1 MKARSF
7 CLTKNGQSYWVD
19 PNTEVDISNI
29 KTVIEGEVT
38 KQIQDAEFGVVDTS
52 MFAQAS
58 DLLNLQSQVNV
69 ILGNY
74 VTQSFLTGEDFVT
87 QTYLNS
93 QGFLKTPPDLTP
105 YVTQTDLA
113 NDGYITSSSLD
124 NLAPSTFKLGGNT
137 VKSIDTLLDNND
149 SKIPTSGAVWTAINS
164 LIPTGGGNPSGLLTS
179 LNVNGTTVT
188 GISTDGL
195 MTQDSDAMIPTQAA
209 VVTYVG
215 THLPAAPNLS
225 ILNPSTFS
233 INSGQVVK
241 TITTDV
247 NLSDQSDQEIPTER
261 AVVKYVQSQISYL
274 GPPDLSQY
282 ETISDLNLNW
292 VSNSSLASNNFVSQ
306 TSLSNQLTALVNGLP
321 TYLKPSD
328 LVNLSVTT
336 MNITSYLQINFGIHI
351 TGFDND
357 TTLAQNS
364 NSLIPTE
371 SAVVSYVNSQINAN
385 KPDLSLYELK
395 SDLTFALSNYV
406 LASSLGGPYLPTTY
420 LSTDWSQVDDSHVPT
435 VLNMNTKLSNYV
447 LSSSGP
453 FVTINSV
460 VQTLSGSTSLIPSVN
475 CMTTRIAQIYTDL
488 QNGIDS
494 CYPNSHVVNDFSLVG
509 GNPQWYVPT
518 CQAVNTVLG
527 GYATTVTGGY
537 MPFSYLSTDGTFIQ
551 IVDTL
556 VPSVKAVYSYLNT
569 NYYTKTAI
577 SGSYLSNGAL
587 INDLSN
593 SSYISTTYIPS
604 TQSVINY
611 LTNNY
616 STTTSIGNTYF
627 PKSYIASAFN
637 GGNQTSDSYVPST
650 KLTLNTFFQLVNVAK
665 NMSLINDS
673 VVPSLLLVDSNY
685 FKLSNVASDFSVS
698 TNSKVPSV
706 LAVSNY
712 VNTSLN
718 AYTSGTLIGYVPT
731 SWVESVLSGLGTYIP
746 NQTAVTGG
754 LNGKLDT
761 NTFSTFQSGAFTTL
775 SNTVG
780 SLNTQI
786 GSLNTAVT
794 ALQNS
799 NINGVTNNSLALTLA
814 NYAMK
819 TDITGMAT
827 QTYVQTYITSLALET
842 QANCQLNFVQKTDL
856 ANNSYAF
863 AQKSDLNSYTPTS
876 GLTTLFSNYFL
887 ANKASFT
894 GLTGSPGI
902 QGPIGNPGAA
912 GAKGDTGGV
921 GPQGKTGETGA
932 AGKDGKDG
940 AQGPP
945 GICDPTLPLHLTNT
959 HDVTEGF
966 LNNTLEVD
974 GAISVIK
981 SFLIGSHTNTG
992 NVGLFQNL
1000 GTGGL
1005 SITHPK
1011 GVTTSDLT
1019 IPSFTLP
1026 SSNKITS
1033 IATSIGPND
1042 NSVPRTSAVNS
1053 AINGA
1058 TGRITTLETTVSG
1071 SGGLVS
1077 QVTTLNSEY
1086 TTMNTTTTGLVT
1098 QVSTLNTQCSLL
1110 NSWKSGLFSN
1120 PITITYPAGDAL
1132 TVNQDLRV
1140 IRQINLG
1147 TASPYTGAI
1156 NWTPN
1161 VLTIDH
1167 PKSVAIGSTV
1177 PNAIVQILAPT
1188 LNVNSVQFPS
1198 GTFSDYSNTI
1208 VPNGNQTTIIPSA
1221 YAVETYAAS
1230 QDKVFGPNGLS
1241 SHVPTI
1247 DTTWANATPAQIGH
1261 VPSTYLLRTTLGS
1274 ATTYTDQSISLL
1286 RLSLVVQP
1294 IEWSTYTSINPSG
1307 EPTLQATFQF
1317 NPIGSIVTL
1326 ELQPTSFTLSSN
1338 WYTGLTTSAYLPK
1351 WGPRFIMTW
1360 PIVTISNGIYY
1371 IGILKLGQDGHL
1383 TIQVTPNN
1391 DSSANWTGR
1400 NPPSSNG
1407 WYGTTVT
1414 YITSQI

>member
-1077 QVTTLNSEY
+1077 QVTTLNSNY
-1086 TTMNTTTTGLVT
+1086 
-1098 QVSTLNTQCSLL
+1098 SSLNT
-1110 NSWKSGLFSN
+1110 WKNGLFTN
-1120 PITITYPAGDAL
+1120 PITITYTAGDAL
-1132 TVNQDLRV
+1132 TVNQDVRV
-1140 IRQINLG
+1140 IRRIIMG
-1147 TASPYTGAI
+1147 TASPITSLI
-1156 NWTPN
+1156 NWTAN
-1161 VLTIDH
+1161 NLTIDH
-1167 PKSVAIGSTV
+1167 PQAVIIGSTL
-1177 PNAIVQILAPT
+1177 PNAVVQINAPT
-1188 LNVNSVQFPS
+1188 LNVQSIQFPS
-1198 GTFSDYSNTI
+1198 GTFTDYKNTI
-1208 VPNGNQTTIIPSA
+1208 DPSIP
-1221 YAVETYAAS
+1221 
-1230 QDKVFGPNGLS
+1230 
-1241 SHVPTI
+1241 
-1247 DTTWANATPAQIGH
+1247 
-1261 VPSTYLLRTTLGS
+1261 
-1274 ATTYTDQSISLL
+1274 
-1286 RLSLVVQP
+1286 
-1294 IEWSTYTSINPSG
+1294 
-1307 EPTLQATFQF
+1307 
-1317 NPIGSIVTL
+1317 
-1326 ELQPTSFTLSSN
+1326 
-1338 WYTGLTTSAYLPK
+1338 
-1351 WGPRFIMTW
+1351 
-1360 PIVTISNGIYY
+1360 
-1371 IGILKLGQDGHL
+1371 
-1383 TIQVTPNN
+1383 
-1391 DSSANWTGR
+1391 
-1400 NPPSSNG
+1400 NPPSWIPTTVAVLNYAAQASVVNQKLLDVRNSIPTVDTSYFNMSSPSNVPSSALVASQIILALNPLSPTYQYNFTIPVCDINNNVYTNFVGTLVFSTLTKSVVVKIKPAKWTQSYNWEYYVRTIQSIPPMYQPTDDMYWPMVTTLQNVFYNGLLILKTTGFFEVHITYVEDPAVNWKSGLQNG
-1407 WYGTTVT
+1407 WMGTTVT
-1414 YITSQI
+1414 YSVL